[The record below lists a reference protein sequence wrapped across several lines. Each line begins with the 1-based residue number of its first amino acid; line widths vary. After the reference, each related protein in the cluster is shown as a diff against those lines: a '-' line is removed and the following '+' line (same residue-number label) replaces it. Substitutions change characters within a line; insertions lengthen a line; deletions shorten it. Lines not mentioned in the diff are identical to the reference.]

1 MRGLVGLRNGAHNY
15 NVFLLSKNTKYD
27 VTRCGFRMPKC
38 SKMRFWPLSALDS
51 AGKLT
56 TLPQTFD
63 GIGKKKK
70 KRKEEKNYKTKD

>member
-1 MRGLVGLRNGAHNY
+1 
-15 NVFLLSKNTKYD
+15 
-27 VTRCGFRMPKC
+27 
-38 SKMRFWPLSALDS
+38 MRFWPLSALDS